1 VGSVGWWG
9 VEVQHQREQDLKG
22 IHTDHI

>member
-1 VGSVGWWG
+1 VGWWG